1 MRRGAKKREW
11 ARPTPPNGQLSR
23 MRYTAPMR
31 LMPLAIAAL
40 ACAGCVSQPPPSYEA
55 LVAAVEAGET
65 VDVAAL
71 REAFLATPAFP
82 ERAESLAPLERQAMR
97 FIDEEPLRAGPVGS
111 AILDQHRAS
120 IVGHYALAK
129 FYEYVEREDAA
140 QVHHAWVRRLTQA
153 LEDSHDGSAEAPFP
167 VFSAAEALA
176 YLRASG
182 RQPVGSIYRTAE
194 ERRFTLVVAAT
205 PPNAAMQTIHF
216 DMRPAYRAAAQRA
229 PDQELLPGALIGH
242 LARQDDPAA
251 QAAVGVYLASQDR
264 FEEAIDWLTAAT
276 RTGNILANLMLA
288 DVYLVSARRLE
299 KGPAQKDYLALVT
312 QNYLQAIDAGSDE
325 AMLRLA
331 DMHLRDDEDGAEL
344 ADEGVALLHQAAAL
358 GNARAHLYLAQL
370 HLAGEHVA
378 EDAAASE
385 THFLRAAELDYD
397 RAKVLYA
404 RFLLSADANRE
415 FTARAYDWIAELAQG
430 DAAGCGG
437 QAEQRPTA
445 QPCAEARLILGELHA
460 RGRHVRQSHRKA
472 RSWFK
477 SAVKAAPETASIV
490 NEVAWWLTVTQI
502 ERLKDERYALS
513 IMDHVMQR
521 DAAARKQPAY
531 LDTWAAAHAAN
542 GDFARAVA
550 LQQEALREANAQGL
564 THVIEELRRHLA
576 AFEAGETIT
585 DPLVP

>member
-1 MRRGAKKREW
+1 
-11 ARPTPPNGQLSR
+11 

-153 LEDSHDGSAEAPFP
+153 LEDGHDGSAEAPFP

-378 EDAAASE
+378 EDAAVSE
-385 THFLRAAELDYD
+385 THFVRAAELDYD

-415 FTARAYDWIAELAQG
+415 FTARAYDWIAELAEG
-430 DAAGCGG
+430 DAAGCGA

-564 THVIEELRRHLA
+564 THVIEELRQHLA